1 MRAANLARLAAQA
14 EALRIQHMLKRQGM
28 RAALGLIGVIFV
40 FGVLVWIHAAAWQG
54 LLMYVRAIYATLIML
69 GVDLVIAIILGL
81 LAAKSSPG
89 RTERE
94 ALEVRKRALGE
105 ARNSLALGGII
116 PVAGALLR
124 SRRSGARKRPF
135 WHRLR

>member
-1 MRAANLARLAAQA
+1 
-14 EALRIQHMLKRQGM
+14 MLKRQGM